1 MDYFRDLF
9 TKKHMPELVLSALLA
24 LYLVMGYQLPEGVAT
39 MVDSTVGKIVVV
51 VVALMLFAYSNPVL
65 GVLALLVAYQLIRGA
80 SVKTGMAGLEEYY
93 PTEAKKWSP
102 YTPTHQFPYT
112 LEQEMVKKM
121 TTQKFNTEYV
131 KAPYRPTLD
140 DTHDASPLSS

>member
-24 LYLVMGYQLPEGVAT
+24 LYLVMGYQVPEGVAT
-39 MVDSTVGKIVVV
+39 MIDSTIGKIVVV
-51 VVALMLFAYSNPVL
+51 VIALMLFAYSNPVL
-65 GVLALLVAYQLIRGA
+65 GILALLVAYQLIKGA

-102 YTPTHQFPYT
+102 FTPTHQFPYT
-112 LEQEMVKKM
+112 LEQEVVKKM

-131 KAPYRPTLD
+131 KAPFRPTLD
-140 DTHDASPLSS
+140 DTHDASPLN

>member
-24 LYLVMGYQLPEGVAT
+24 LYLVMGYQVPEGVAT
-39 MVDSTVGKIVVV
+39 MIDSTIGKIVVV
-51 VVALMLFAYSNPVL
+51 VIALMLFAYSNPVL
-65 GVLALLVAYQLIRGA
+65 GILALLVAYQLIKGA

-102 YTPTHQFPYT
+102 FTPTHQFPYT
-112 LEQEMVKKM
+112 LEQEVVKKM
-121 TTQKFNTEYV
+121 TSQKFNTEYV
-131 KAPYRPTLD
+131 KAPFRPTLD
-140 DTHDASPLSS
+140 DTHDASPLN

>member
-24 LYLVMGYQLPEGVAT
+24 LYLVMGYQVPEGVAT
-39 MVDSTVGKIVVV
+39 MIDSTVGKIVVV

-65 GVLALLVAYQLIRGA
+65 GILALLVAYQLIKGS

-102 YTPTHQFPYT
+102 FTPTHQFPYT
-112 LEQEMVKKM
+112 LEQEVVKKM

-131 KAPYRPTLD
+131 KAPFRPTLD
-140 DTHDASPLSS
+140 DTHDASPLN